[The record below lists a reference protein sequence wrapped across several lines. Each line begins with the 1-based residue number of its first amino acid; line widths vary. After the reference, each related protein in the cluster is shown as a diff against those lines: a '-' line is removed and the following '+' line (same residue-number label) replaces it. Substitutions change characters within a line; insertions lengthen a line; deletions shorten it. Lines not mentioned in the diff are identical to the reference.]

1 LLNPSA
7 ENIAVKSLK
16 PASYYNFMAGLTER
30 YSPPA
35 QMPAVTSH
43 IKTAFRS

>member
-16 PASYYNFMAGLTER
+16 PLSFNNFMAGLTER
-30 YSPPA
+30 YFPA
-35 QMPAVTSH
+35 SAN
-43 IKTAFRS
+43 AGR